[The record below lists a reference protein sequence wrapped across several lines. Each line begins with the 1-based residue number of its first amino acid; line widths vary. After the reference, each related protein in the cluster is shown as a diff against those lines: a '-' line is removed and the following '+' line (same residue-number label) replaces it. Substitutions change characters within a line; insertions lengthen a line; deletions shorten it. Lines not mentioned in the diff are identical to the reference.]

1 MLSSAFEILKQSIRQ
16 FKYKSEYY
24 KFKKPD
30 FFNDH
35 LFPVVVDLRK
45 QGISVVKNFKDQSE
59 NAKKLIDHYEKIGE
73 QKILDEIEK
82 KHQSTLKSS
91 YKIRVTSLFNDDD
104 LVNFANDEFI
114 IANINQYFGFKPY
127 LREVSVV
134 VDYKNEL
141 SDIPIHTQNFHRDPD
156 DVKLTKIF
164 FYLNDVSINNG
175 PFQFIKT
182 SHLKPWVLE
191 KFLTSNVFKYYSKD
205 QIFSAT
211 GKSGTIIFADTN
223 GYHRGLILNE
233 KFRVMVT
240 AMYTSQNPKFGQLGN
255 IVFK

>member
-16 FKYKSEYY
+16 IKYKSELN

-30 FFNDH
+30 YFNDY

-45 QGISVVKNFKDQSE
+45 QGISLLNNFQEKSE
-59 NAKKLIDHYEKIGE
+59 SAKKLIDHYQKIEE

-82 KHQSTLKSS
+82 KRQLTIKSS

-104 LVNFANDEFI
+104 LINFANDDFI
-114 IANINQYFGFKPY
+114 IENISQYFGFKPY

-141 SDIPIHTQNFHRDPD
+141 SDLPINTQIFHRDPD

-191 KFLTSNVFKYYSKD
+191 KFLTSNAFKYYSQD

-233 KFRVMVT
+233 KFRVMVS
-240 AMYTSQNPKFGQLGN
+240 AMYTSHNPKHGKLEN